1 VTDSSPASFAMRELD
16 ADSAHCD
23 SESEL
28 VFRWRK
34 NADCDVDEK
43 HNAGAK
49 AQQLLCFTCGT
60 TVVVPCYKA
69 GS

>member
-1 VTDSSPASFAMRELD
+1 MRIPRIAIPKVNWFSDGEKML
-16 ADSAHCD
+16 
-23 SESEL
+23 
-28 VFRWRK
+28 
-34 NADCDVDEK
+34 DCDVDEK
-43 HNAGAK
+43 HNAGTK